1 MPALLLL
8 LRFGRMPFPIPVL
21 WFPIW
26 LLLLPLALLAQVAGS
41 AASVF
46 YRGKNSVLA
55 MLSGSLALW
64 SILPGLHGLEVSV
77 SSREDKLMF
86 RFL

>member
-8 LRFGRMPFPIPVL
+8 MRFGRMPFPIPVL

-26 LLLLPLALLAQVAGS
+26 LLLLPVALLAQVAGY
-41 AASVF
+41 AGSVF
-46 YRGKNSVLA
+46 HRGKSSTLA
-55 MLSGSLALW
+55 MLSGSMALW
-64 SILPGLHGLEVSV
+64 SILPGLHGLEVNV
-77 SSREDKLMF
+77 SSREDRIMF